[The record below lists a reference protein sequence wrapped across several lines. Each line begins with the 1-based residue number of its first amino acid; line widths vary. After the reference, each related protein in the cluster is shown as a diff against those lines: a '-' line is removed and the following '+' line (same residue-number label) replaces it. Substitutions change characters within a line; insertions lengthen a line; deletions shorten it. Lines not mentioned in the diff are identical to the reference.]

1 MLMKRNMRLSGILFA
16 TALIPTAA
24 VLIALQFLPAEIPAH
39 YDINMNID
47 RWGSKYETLLFPA
60 ATLVM
65 SAFMYAMARFAAK
78 QENGAGNEKVMMI
91 CGISI
96 NLLFSAMT
104 VWSLVLAFKTVSG
117 GEING
122 VLSVKIIFIFAG
134 IVIAVVGNFMPKC
147 KLNSLVGLRTRWS
160 TANEDV
166 WFKCQ
171 RFGGVLFVICGIMMS
186 LISALADSITLI
198 LTINI
203 IITVIAAAGSIV
215 VSKFIYD
222 RQQGNIGK
230 QNNKNQ

>member
-1 MLMKRNMRLSGILFA
+1 MLMKKNMRLSGILFA

-60 ATLVM
+60 AALVM
-65 SAFMYAMARFAAK
+65 AAFMYAMARFSAK

-91 CGISI
+91 CGILL
-96 NLLFSAMT
+96 NLFFSAMT
-104 VWSLVLAFKTVSG
+104 IWSLVLAFNAVSG
-117 GEING
+117 REING

-134 IVIAVVGNFMPKC
+134 IVIAAVGNFMPKC
-147 KLNSLVGLRTRWS
+147 RLNSLVGLRTRWS

-186 LISALADSITLI
+186 LFSALADSIMLI
-198 LTINI
+198 LTVNI
-203 IITVIAAAGSIV
+203 IITATAAVGSAA
-215 VSKFIYD
+215 VSKIIYD
-222 RQQGNIGK
+222 RHQGSGGK
-230 QNNKNQ
+230 

>member
-1 MLMKRNMRLSGILFA
+1 MFMKKNMRLSGILFA

-47 RWGSKYETLLFPA
+47 RWGSKYESLIMPA
-60 ATLVM
+60 ATILM
-65 SAFMYAMARFAAK
+65 SAFMYGMSRFAAK

-91 CGISI
+91 CGISF
-96 NLLFSAMT
+96 NLLFLAMT
-104 VWSLVLAFKTVSG
+104 IWSLVLAFNAVSG
-117 GEING
+117 REING

-134 IVIAVVGNFMPKC
+134 IAIAVVGNFMPKC
-147 KLNSLVGLRTRWS
+147 RLNSLVGLRTRWS

-186 LISALADSITLI
+186 LFSALADSIMLI
-198 LTINI
+198 LTVNI
-203 IITVIAAAGSIV
+203 IITATAVGGSAA
-215 VSKFIYD
+215 VSKIIYD
-222 RQQGNIGK
+222 RHQGSGGK
-230 QNNKNQ
+230 

>member
-1 MLMKRNMRLSGILFA
+1 MKKNMRLSGILFA

-47 RWGSKYETLLFPA
+47 RWGSKYESLIMPA
-60 ATLVM
+60 ATILI
-65 SAFMYAMARFAAK
+65 SAFMYGMSRFAAK
-78 QENGAGNEKVMMI
+78 QENSAGNEKVMMI
-91 CGISI
+91 CGISL
-96 NLLFSAMT
+96 NLFFSAMT
-104 VWSLVLAFKTVSG
+104 IWSLVLAFNAVSG
-117 GEING
+117 REING

-147 KLNSLVGLRTRWS
+147 RLNSLVGLRTRWS

-186 LISALADSITLI
+186 LFSALADSIMLI
-198 LTINI
+198 LTVNI
-203 IITVIAAAGSIV
+203 IITATAAGGSAA
-215 VSKFIYD
+215 VSKIIYD
-222 RQQGNIGK
+222 RHQVSGGK
-230 QNNKNQ
+230 